1 MIRIITIEREFGCGG
16 ADIAS
21 KLAARLGWK
30 LWDQELTQEIARVT
44 RSAPQAVERREW
56 RKDPLVYR
64 IFKSFLR
71 GAFEGS
77 LPPTGQL
84 KLLDADRIAKVS
96 EHLVRGAADCGP
108 CVIVGR
114 GSQYFLRDRADVL
127 RVFLYAP
134 RETKICRMVSSGT
147 PENIAVEQVATIDN
161 ERAEFIR
168 KYFGHDWPDRH
179 LYHLML
185 NTAAGDDSVV
195 GLILSSMQQADPNS

>member
-16 ADIAS
+16 PDIAS

-30 LWDQELTQEIARVT
+30 LWDDLLTLEIARLT
-44 RSAPQAVERREW
+44 KSEPQAVERREW

-71 GAFEGS
+71 GAFEGR

-84 KLLDADRIAKVS
+84 ELLDADRIAKVS
-96 EHLVRGAADCGP
+96 ERLVRGAADCGS

-134 RETKICRMVSSGT
+134 REAKICRMVSSGT
-147 PENIAVEQVATIDN
+147 PENVAVEQVSTIDN

-179 LYHLML
+179 LYQLMI
-185 NTAAGDDSVV
+185 NTAAGDESVV
-195 GLILSSMQQADPNS
+195 GLILFSLQQAGPNH